1 MTTPSV
7 GMQALSG
14 EELRTRDT
22 YPEEYPC
29 FLMSGYYRPTEG
41 CLEKCCAGRTA
52 LDEGA
57 GEDAHHAQLAMEA
70 GLEASNRQPDFG
82 DDDERTR
89 WRHRSRTT
97 RRRSPARRRRAP
109 SLTCIATTR
118 RRAATRDALWL
129 FGSLVSLGGGRSRP
143 SSSTSRPLCH
153 PVK

>member
-1 MTTPSV
+1 
-7 GMQALSG
+7 MQALSG

-41 CLEKCCAGRTA
+41 CLEKCCAGRKA

-82 DDDERTR
+82 DDDEVETPFKNHKAPESGTTPAGAIICLHRYNAAAR
-89 WRHRSRTT
+89 GNPRCIKAILQPGVAGWREE
-97 RRRSPARRRRAP
+97 SPIK
-109 SLTCIATTR
+109 LY
-118 RRAATRDALWL
+118 
-129 FGSLVSLGGGRSRP
+129 
-143 SSSTSRPLCH
+143 
-153 PVK
+153 K